1 MGSIQ
6 KVNLKGKIV
15 NSTFR
20 AYSSRLRV
28 AVTDILRTLVTYNNT
43 TTHNNLYCA
52 LDTKVS
58 SHKK

>member
-20 AYSSRLRV
+20 GFPFRAYSSKLRV
-28 AVTDILRTLVTYNNT
+28 AITGILRTLVT
-43 TTHNNLYCA
+43 
-52 LDTKVS
+52 
-58 SHKK
+58 

>member
-1 MGSIQ
+1 MRSIQ

-20 AYSSRLRV
+20 AYSSKLRV

-52 LDTKVS
+52 LDTKV
-58 SHKK
+58 